1 MQASTPPL
9 ASAPAAGISLQDL
22 FWQSRDLFTLLL
34 VLGSVAAGAFIVRV
48 VLEVRKGAVLPEDSQ
63 RTIRRLIQGGK
74 THELSSFVERDG
86 SFVSRVVRAALRS
99 VGGDRASMRD
109 AAELAAS
116 AECAALFRKIEPL
129 NILGNLGPLLGL
141 AGTVWGM
148 VIAFAALGQAGGQA
162 NPAVLS
168 MGISKALF
176 HTLLGLMLAVPALT
190 VFGFYRSVVDKLCNR
205 AMAISAELVELLP
218 ERAATGAVHT
228 PAARELAATR

>member
-1 MQASTPPL
+1 MQASPPPVP
-9 ASAPAAGISLQDL
+9 SAPAAGISLQDL

-48 VLEVRKGAVLPEDSQ
+48 VLEVRKGAVLPEDSE

-74 THELSSFVERDG
+74 THELSSFVERDA
-86 SFVSRVVRAALRS
+86 SFVSRVVRAALGS
-99 VGGDRASMRD
+99 VGGDRASMRE
-109 AAELAAS
+109 AGELAAS
-116 AECAALFRKIEPL
+116 EQCAALFRKIEPL
-129 NILGNLGPLLGL
+129 NIIGNLGPLLGL

-176 HTLLGLMLAVPALT
+176 HTLLGLCLAIPCLM
-190 VFGFYRSVVDKLCNR
+190 VFGFYRSVIDRHCTR
-205 AMAISAELVELLP
+205 AMVVSAEMVEKLP
-218 ERAATGAVHT
+218 EEGTGDK
-228 PAARELAATR
+228 R